1 MQLFCD
7 ISHLLTMFQMSY
19 ILSSGYNS
27 GLKILLKTYVLS
39 IHHMGI
45 KQSL

>member
-19 ILSSGYNS
+19 IYHQVTILAY
-27 GLKILLKTYVLS
+27 KILLKTYVLS